1 MFSLCN
7 CLKNQP
13 VEGLP
18 DANDEPLT
26 GTDEGAIPDS
36 SRGGMPPAGVAATL
50 LGPSDAE
57 PEARMSEN
65 HRASEDR
72 SGGRCQI
79 KQTRIVLLIWTT
91 VIVMIGILPLDNF
104 VGHSHW
110 EYIKWI
116 PNAED
121 LNSPK
126 YLLDIFSDIIGNTV
140 LFFPFG
146 YLLSRLLYYR
156 TPSVQLIFPVALAG
170 ALSLSIEYY
179 QVYCHYRF
187 PGIIDVI
194 CNLSGSFIGARY
206 ARVRNAL
213 LD

>member
-1 MFSLCN
+1 MDTPMFSLCN
-7 CLKNQP
+7 CLKYHP

-26 GTDEGAIPDS
+26 GMD
-36 SRGGMPPAGVAATL
+36 
-50 LGPSDAE
+50 
-57 PEARMSEN
+57 EN
-65 HRASEDR
+65 HRTSEHR
-72 SGGRCQI
+72 SGGNCQI
-79 KQTRIVLLIWTT
+79 KQTRMVLLIWTT

-121 LNSPK
+121 LKSPK
-126 YLLDIFSDIIGNTV
+126 YLLDIFSDIIGNTA

-146 YLLSRLLYYR
+146 YLLSRLMYTR
-156 TPSVQLIFPVALAG
+156 TPSVQLVFPVALAG
-170 ALSLSIEYY
+170 VLSVSIEYY

-187 PGIIDVI
+187 PGIIDVM

-206 ARVRNAL
+206 ARFRNAL
-213 LD
+213 RD

>member
-1 MFSLCN
+1 MH
-7 CLKNQP
+7 
-13 VEGLP
+13 
-18 DANDEPLT
+18 DEPFT
-26 GTDEGAIPDS
+26 GTDE
-36 SRGGMPPAGVAATL
+36 
-50 LGPSDAE
+50 
-57 PEARMSEN
+57 N
-65 HRASEDR
+65 HRTSEDR

-91 VIVMIGILPLDNF
+91 MIVMIGVLPLDNF

-121 LNSPK
+121 LKSPK

-146 YLLSRLLYYR
+146 YLLSRLLYNR
-156 TPSVQLIFPVALAG
+156 TPSIQLILAAALGG
-170 ALSLSIEYY
+170 ALSVSIEYY

-187 PGIIDVI
+187 PGIVDVI
-194 CNLSGSFIGARY
+194 CNVSGSLIGARY
-206 ARVRNAL
+206 ARFRKAL
-213 LD
+213 RD